1 VSRAAAPALSRV
13 VRFLTIAFAIAA
25 CGAVGAT
32 GCRKAPSSISARLP
46 AGDAVWLSDGTD
58 DGGGETEAAISRA
71 GFGSV
76 FVPAARLVREGDRWS
91 SVPVPPPAA
100 PFSKLPVTLVISSGD
115 EAAASLATG
124 PQGDAALGDAAWL
137 AAKAALR
144 DGAKYGRLR
153 GVHLDFPFAAANAEA
168 YATVLRGLH
177 SKLPPEILLTQS
189 LRISPPA
196 EQREAMHKAGEA
208 SDGWVAFLFGEGG
221 VTDAAAVDGLERPWL
236 AAYSPAA
243 AGHAANLQG
252 EDRIVPESVLATLTD
267 DPRVEFSHDL
277 TLKEESAS
285 AFLLTP
291 HAPVSAGGFSFR
303 AGDRVR
309 FRQPSLSDMVY
320 RFGADLA
327 GKRFVRGRVVL
338 LSGRTEKQRIF
349 TAAALSDILLGRPLN
364 TDLRVSIEAAKGSV
378 TLGAENPTPHASL
391 VSRTSNWVEVELPDG
406 GIADVKA
413 GGFDRFEVFGPDGGA
428 VTLGR
433 ATRLRFFETLVSPW
447 EKIEPARIVIRKPPR
462 KDCCVHRIH
471 VLSSAG
477 AEVSREGDAAPAS
490 PAPPASPS
498 PR

>member
-1 VSRAAAPALSRV
+1 VTPAALMTTTRGRAPVVLFLLVAAAVAG
-13 VRFLTIAFAIAA
+13 AAA
-25 CGAVGAT
+25 CK
-32 GCRKAPSSISARLP
+32 KAPSAASGRLP
-46 AGDAVWLSDGTD
+46 AGDAVWLADGTD
-58 DGGGETEAAISRA
+58 DGGGETEAAIVRG

-76 FVPAARLVREGDRWS
+76 FVPVTRLVREGDRWS
-91 SVPVPPPAA
+91 AVAVAPPAA
-100 PFSKLPVTLVISSGD
+100 RFSKLPVTLVISAGD
-115 EAAASLATG
+115 EAAAAFAA
-124 PQGDAALGDAAWL
+124 PQGAAPLGDAAWI

-144 DGAKYGRLR
+144 DGARFGRVR
-153 GVHLDFPFAAANAEA
+153 GIHLDVPFAAANAEA
-168 YATVLRGLH
+168 FGSLLRGLR
-177 SKLPPEILLTQS
+177 SKLPPEILLTQT
-189 LRISPPA
+189 LRVSPGA
-196 EQREAMHKAGEA
+196 EQQEAMRKAGTA

-221 VTDAAAVDGLERPWL
+221 VTDAAAADGLERPWL

-243 AGHAANLQG
+243 VGRVESG
-252 EDRIVPESVLATLTD
+252 DGSERVVPESVLALLTD
-267 DPRVEFSHDL
+267 DPHVEFSHDL

-338 LSGRTEKQRIF
+338 LSGRSEPQRIF

-364 TDLRVSIEAAKGSV
+364 TDLRVSIETTKSVV
-378 TLGAENPTPHASL
+378 TLAAENPTPNASL
-391 VSRTSNWVEVELPDG
+391 VSRTSNWVEVDLPEG
-406 GIADVKA
+406 GISDVKA
-413 GGFDRFEVFGPDGGA
+413 GGFDRFEVFGPEGGA

-433 ATRLRFFETLVSPW
+433 ATRVRFFETLVSPW
-447 EKIEPARIVIRKPPR
+447 EKIEAARILVRRPPP

-477 AEVSREGDAAPAS
+477 AEVTREGDVSGTPS
-490 PAPPASPS
+490 PAPAA
-498 PR
+498 R